1 MSGDDWSEWWALDD
15 ALMWLNQVIGAL
27 EKNPVIGYAP
37 QSAPATES
45 SAIAALTLLV
55 HGKHESAKLAV
66 DFLASIQSADGSV
79 GVREKEPDPKWPTSL
94 AVLAWLAYDKQAY
107 AAKID
112 RAVHWIL
119 ASKGKAM
126 EQTNDMGHNTQLV
139 GWSWAEGTH
148 SWIEPTAFHIL
159 ALKATGNGINPRT
172 RVGITLLLD
181 RQLPS
186 GGCNY
191 GNTTVLGQVLRPH
204 VQPTGIALLAL
215 AGEPDQG
222 SRIAKSV
229 AWLKNALSRETT
241 PASLAWGLLG
251 LAAHG
256 VQLSD
261 SSKWLEAAAQ
271 QVQSH
276 DNSPHKLSLLTLAA
290 IGPAPCLLTPVS

>member
-1 MSGDDWSEWWALDD
+1 MN
-15 ALMWLNQVIGAL
+15 WLETTL
-27 EKNPVIGYAP
+27 ETLSTHPLIGYEA
-37 QSAPATES
+37 QAAPATEPT
-45 SAIAALTLLV
+45 AIAALSLIA

-148 SWIEPTAFHIL
+148 SWIEPTAFHLL
-159 ALKATGNGINPRT
+159 ALKATGHADNLRT
-172 RVGITLLLD
+172 REGVTLLLD

-191 GNTTVLGQVLRPH
+191 GNTSVLGQMLRPH

-215 AGEPDQG
+215 AKEQDQG

-229 AWLKNALSRETT
+229 AWLRIALSEATT
-241 PASLAWGLLG
+241 PTSLAWGLLG

-256 VQLSD
+256 VAMPNAP
-261 SSKWLEAAAQ
+261 KWLEAAAR
-271 QVQSH
+271 QVQIH
-276 DNSPHKLSLLTLAA
+276 DGSPYKLALLTLASA
-290 IGPAPCLLTPVS
+290 GPRLLTRDS